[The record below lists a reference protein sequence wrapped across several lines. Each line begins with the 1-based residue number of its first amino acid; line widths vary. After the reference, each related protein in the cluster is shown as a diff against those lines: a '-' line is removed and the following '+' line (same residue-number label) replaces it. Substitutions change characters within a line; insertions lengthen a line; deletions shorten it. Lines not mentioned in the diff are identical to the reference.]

1 VPAIVSTKES
11 TLLHL
16 YAPLFSTI

>member
-11 TLLHL
+11 TFLHL
-16 YAPLFSTI
+16 YAPLFSII